1 MYIVRDIFT
10 AKPGMATKLA
20 KLMKEVTAMQGG
32 TQARVLTDAVSDYNT
47 VVMEM
52 EYKSLAEIEQRQ
64 KEYMEG
70 KPEMKQKMA
79 GYTELWLTG
88 KRDYIYQAALLDP
101 HTSAELAPDQI
112 WQLVDELIEAHGAFL
127 PAYH

>member
-20 KLMKEVTAMQGG
+20 KLMKEVSGMQAG

-52 EYKSLAEIEQRQ
+52 EYKSLAEIETRM

-70 KPEMKQKMA
+70 RPDLKQKMA
-79 GYTELWLTG
+79 GYTDLWLTG
-88 KRDYIYQAALLDP
+88 RREILR
-101 HTSAELAPDQI
+101 T
-112 WQLVDELIEAHGAFL
+112 VD
-127 PAYH
+127 